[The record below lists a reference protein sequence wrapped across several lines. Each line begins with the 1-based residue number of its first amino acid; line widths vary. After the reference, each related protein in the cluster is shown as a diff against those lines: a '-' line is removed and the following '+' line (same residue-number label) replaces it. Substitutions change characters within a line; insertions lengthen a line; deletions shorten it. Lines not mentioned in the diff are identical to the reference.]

1 MVVDPNSSV
10 YTMNS
15 KTQHNMW
22 HGLCE
27 NLQREFDISSNVRFI
42 IVPIILLTYSVTKGE
57 VLFSDMNRKF
67 INFRKGPQTFVTYGP
82 SNWPDDFII
91 IVLVYTIYTSCHTLG
106 LIIYAL

>member
-42 IVPIILLTYSVTKGE
+42 IVPIILTYSVTKGE

-67 INFRKGPQTFVTYGP
+67 INFRKGPQKFVIGHM
-82 SNWPDDFII
+82 
-91 IVLVYTIYTSCHTLG
+91 TSL
-106 LIIYAL
+106 LLF

>member
-42 IVPIILLTYSVTKGE
+42 IVPIILVTYSVTKGE
-57 VLFSDMNRKF
+57 VLFCDMNRKC
-67 INFRKGPQTFVTYGP
+67 INFMERSKNGLFQPLDYEYLDICYAIET
-82 SNWPDDFII
+82 
-91 IVLVYTIYTSCHTLG
+91 VYYEEKVCFKKFMTS
-106 LIIYAL
+106 IF